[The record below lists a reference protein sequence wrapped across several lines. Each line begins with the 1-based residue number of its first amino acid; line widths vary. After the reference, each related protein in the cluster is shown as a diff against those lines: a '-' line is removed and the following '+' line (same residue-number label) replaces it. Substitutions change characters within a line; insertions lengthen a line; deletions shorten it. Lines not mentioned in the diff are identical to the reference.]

1 MAGDR
6 VPEFTTQEVDGRAL
20 RVARWRATPAAAN
33 ARPVLFFNGIGANI
47 ELMAPL
53 ADHLDGREIITFDMP
68 GIGESPEPT
77 WPYRLWMMARI
88 ANQIVDDFGHDEI
101 DVMGVSWGGA
111 MAQQYAMQYSSR
123 VGQLVLCATTAGMVM
138 VPGKLSALSKMV
150 DPRRY
155 VDPEFMLRNFQT
167 LYGGD
172 MKGAG
177 GHASRISP
185 PSMKGYF
192 HQIFAAAGWTSAPFL
207 PFMRTPT
214 LIIMGDD
221 DNIVRPINGTILKTL
236 MPNATLEVIKGGGH
250 LFLVNQADE
259 TAGLI
264 NAFLDQ
270 NLAPGEAKLG
280 WFGL

>member
-1 MAGDR
+1 MADNR
-6 VPEFTTQEVDGRAL
+6 VPEFTIQEVDGRTL
-20 RVARWRATPAAAN
+20 RVARWRALPAAAH
-33 ARPVLFFNGIGANI
+33 ARPLLFFNGIGANI

-53 ADHLDGREIITFDMP
+53 ADYLDGREIITFDMP
-68 GIGESPEPT
+68 GIGDSPEPM

-88 ANQIVDDFGHDEI
+88 ADRIVDDFGHNII

-111 MAQQYAMQYSSR
+111 MAQQFALQYSSR

-138 VPGKLSALSKMV
+138 VPGKLSALSKMI

-155 VDPEFMLRNFQT
+155 VDPEFMLKNFQT

-172 MKGAG
+172 MNGAG

-185 PSMKGYF
+185 PSMMGYF
-192 HQIFAAAGWTSAPFL
+192 HQIIAAAGWTSAPFL
-207 PFMRTPT
+207 PFLTTPT

-221 DNIVRPINGTILKTL
+221 DNIVRPINGTILQAL
-236 MPNATLEVIKGGGH
+236 MPNATLEMIKGGGH
-250 LFLVNQADE
+250 LFLVNQASE

-270 NLAPGEAKLG
+270 NLAPAESKLG